1 MHFEDVS
8 KTISKATNHWKNI
21 FFFVKNFVH
30 IETGQR
36 HKLVFQRF
44 KNSDID
50 HITPTTYACQKE
62 VVSYKIQ
69 RKNIEDKRSDDMLY
83 EKWIHYILSIRLGI
97 PQCGKTRNLLSIDK
111 KNP

>member
-1 MHFEDVS
+1 MLAKLFQ
-8 KTISKATNHWKNI
+8 KLLIIGKI
-21 FFFVKNFVH
+21 FFFFVKNFVH

-83 EKWIHYILSIRLGI
+83 EKWIHYMLSIRLGI
-97 PQCGKTRNLLSIDK
+97 PQCGKTRNLLLLIK
-111 KNP
+111 KK